1 MTVETPTPAAARLRA
16 TGGMATSKMS
26 PSADRTIRILNHLAG
41 HSDQSFTFSQLRRD
55 LGMSSGTLHALLAS
69 LVKAS
74 YARRNPDTLT
84 YSLGPAVLALGAAA
98 RSGYRLADDLVPEM
112 ERMSHEL
119 GLTCHA
125 TVAQSGEMVVIA
137 RTGPVEP
144 FGHRVRV
151 GERYPVMPPFGT
163 AFVAWSDPGSIDAY
177 LARSDPPLSRNDRE
191 RCRHALDS
199 VRQRGYAVSLN
210 PSTRH
215 RVGELIDGTDNWTG
229 EELGALLSELA
240 HEEYFLADVAPGSS
254 YDVVAMT
261 APVFGPDGSVL
272 GLLALA
278 NFPRPLAAEA
288 IPPLAARLRKATVIP
303 GAVGSAT
310 ASGSPVG
317 AGVIE

>member
-1 MTVETPTPAAARLRA
+1 MTVETSPPAAAGVRT
-16 TGGMATSKMS
+16 TGGLASSKMS

-41 HSDQSFTFSQLRRD
+41 HPDQSFTFSQLRRD

-74 YARRNPDTLT
+74 YARRHPDTLT

-112 ERMSHEL
+112 ERLSREL
-119 GLTCHA
+119 ALTCHA

-144 FGHRVRV
+144 FGRRVRV
-151 GERYPVMPPFGT
+151 GERYPLMPPFGT
-163 AFVAWSDPGSIDAY
+163 AYVAWSDPGSIDAY
-177 LARSDPPLSRNDRE
+177 LARSDPPLSADDRR

-199 VRQRGYAVSLN
+199 VRARGYAVSLN

-215 RVGELIDGTDNWTG
+215 RVGELIDGSDNWSG
-229 EELGALLSELA
+229 QELGALLSELA
-240 HEEYFLADVAPGSS
+240 HEEYVLADVAAGSS

-278 NFPRPLAAEA
+278 NFPRPLSAEA
-288 IPPLAARLRKATVIP
+288 IPGLAARLRQATVIP
-303 GAVGSAT
+303 GAGA
-310 ASGSPVG
+310 AAAGSGSPWPTAV
-317 AGVIE
+317 